1 MGKTLTL
8 CTPRV
13 ADQYWAIQYFSCC
26 LYVHS
31 VSGIW
36 YLVSGVWCLGGNF
49 YCTGRSVLILGV
61 VEFYYRE

>member
-8 CTPRV
+8 STPRV

-36 YLVSGVWCLGGNF
+36 CLVSG
-49 YCTGRSVLILGV
+49 R
-61 VEFYYRE
+61 

>member
-8 CTPRV
+8 STPRV

-36 YLVSGVWCLGGNF
+36 CLVSGVWEVI
-49 YCTGRSVLILGV
+49 SIVL
-61 VEFYYRE
+61 VEVF